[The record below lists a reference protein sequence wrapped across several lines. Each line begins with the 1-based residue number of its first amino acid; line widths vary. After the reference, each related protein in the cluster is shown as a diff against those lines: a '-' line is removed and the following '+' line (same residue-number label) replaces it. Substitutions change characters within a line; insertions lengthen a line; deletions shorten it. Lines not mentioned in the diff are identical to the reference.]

1 MPGSAANADGGI
13 ALTAVIARRKKDG
26 KLVVIG
32 QTKTGSQLA
41 ELFELDDNAD
51 RALDVYERLKKSK
64 GEGGKYSEA
73 TLFLRSKSRR
83 GRTKFV

>member
-1 MPGSAANADGGI
+1 MAMSAATADGGI

-26 KLVVIG
+26 KLVFLKADADSPG
-32 QTKTGSQLA
+32 GLHE
-41 ELFELDDNAD
+41 ELLDESSD
-51 RALDVYERLKKSK
+51 RALDLYERLKKSK

-83 GRTKFV
+83 GRTKFS

>member
-1 MPGSAANADGGI
+1 MDQI

-32 QTKTGSQLA
+32 QTRTGAQLA
-41 ELFELDDNAD
+41 ELHELDDMTAD
-51 RALDVYERLKKSK
+51 LALDLYERLKKSK

-83 GRTKFV
+83 GRTKFA